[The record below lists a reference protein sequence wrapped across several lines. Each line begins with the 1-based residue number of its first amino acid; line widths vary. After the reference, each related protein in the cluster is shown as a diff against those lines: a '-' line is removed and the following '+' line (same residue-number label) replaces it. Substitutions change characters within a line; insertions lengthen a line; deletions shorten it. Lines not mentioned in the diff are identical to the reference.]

1 MSQPSNILIGFF
13 EWWNTAMR
21 SESALTAEAFANFFA
36 PHGQLVVNGNFRA
49 QGPDALAIHYQAIK
63 ASLDDVQMV
72 LPVEHTFAADNNIFV
87 HCQTRALDKGVERS
101 EDAMAYAKLED
112 GKIALLKVI
121 GRQT

>member
-1 MSQPSNILIGFF
+1 MPQSSNILIGFF
-13 EWWNTAMR
+13 EWWNAAMR
-21 SESALTAEAFANFFA
+21 TENALTAEAFANFFA
-36 PHGQLVVNGNFRA
+36 SHGQLVVNGNFRA

-72 LPVEHTFAADNNIFV
+72 LPVEYTFAADDNIFV
-87 HCQTRALDKGVERS
+87 HCQTRAMNKNVES
-101 EDAMAYAKLED
+101 CEDAMAYAKLED